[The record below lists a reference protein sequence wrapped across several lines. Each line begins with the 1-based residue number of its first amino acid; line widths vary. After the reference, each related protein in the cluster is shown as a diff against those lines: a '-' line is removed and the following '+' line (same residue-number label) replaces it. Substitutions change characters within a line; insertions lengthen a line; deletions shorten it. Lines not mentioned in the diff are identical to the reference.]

1 MFFTVSEEIATS
13 MVENPHD
20 WVQGMYEF
28 TNTKH
33 RDLSLWTYN
42 GATFLK
48 IGGNDC
54 LSLAE
59 KFYLSRAIKKSIARR
74 LMTPNVRAHRRARV
88 IVDRGALLLA
98 RPRGAR
104 G

>member
-1 MFFTVSEEIATS
+1 MIFTVSKGVREIAAS
-13 MVENPHD
+13 MIENPHD

-33 RDLSLWTYN
+33 RDLAIWTCN
-42 GATFLK
+42 GASFVK

-59 KFYLSRAIKKSIARR
+59 KFYLSRAIKKSIAKR
-74 LMTPNVRAHRRARV
+74 LTTPNPLDVKV
-88 IVDRGALLLA
+88 
-98 RPRGAR
+98 PEETC
-104 G
+104 